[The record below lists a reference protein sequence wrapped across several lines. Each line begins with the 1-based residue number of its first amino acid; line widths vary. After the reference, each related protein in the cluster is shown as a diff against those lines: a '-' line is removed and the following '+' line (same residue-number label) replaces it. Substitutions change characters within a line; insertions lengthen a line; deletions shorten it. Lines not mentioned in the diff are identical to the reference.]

1 MSLLLKTHSVNN
13 NVLQCLYLGDG
24 RMGMRDLSE
33 MANFKKIKVL
43 KVLRR
48 WYTVES
54 LLKILKFFLSQF

>member
-1 MSLLLKTHSVNN
+1 MFIF
-13 NVLQCLYLGDG
+13 GEG